1 MAKKAS
7 ATAKTAKPLRGEVCI
22 LSGGKSRRMGS
33 DKSKVRL
40 AGVRMIDW
48 VQDLARPLG
57 WYLRAPEEDL
67 QPGHGPISGIETALA
82 GTKADA
88 VIFLSIDQP
97 LLPPACL
104 DMLRSQLEADD
115 LAVFTHLDG
124 WAGFPL
130 IIRRKALKL
139 VRQQMAQGEFSI
151 QSLAQALKAKTLRPP
166 QSLANRFTNLNTP
179 EQLVLTEKWFTQE
192 GPGSA
197 VVEVESLGVRRGST
211 EILKGVDW
219 RVNPGEHWVILGA
232 NGSGKTTLLGA
243 LTGYMTPTTGLMWV
257 MGRQYGHAIW
267 PELRKTIGLVSSSIR
282 QMMADSEPALHT
294 VASGKYAVID
304 SWGTPQRTDLGEAAK
319 WLDLVGCS
327 YLAERVW
334 AVLSQGERQRVLI
347 ARALMA
353 SPRLL
358 ILDEPCTGLDPV
370 ARAQFLNFLNGLGE
384 TKQGPSLVLVT
395 HHVEEITPVFTH
407 VLMLHEGSVLAAG
420 PRDSVMKS
428 DLLSQAFGAEV
439 KLRSTSKGYSL
450 EMID

>member
-1 MAKKAS
+1 
-7 ATAKTAKPLRGEVCI
+7 
-22 LSGGKSRRMGS
+22 MGS
-33 DKSKVRL
+33 DKAKVRL

-57 WYLRAPEEDL
+57 WYLRDAEEDL

-97 LLPPACL
+97 LVPPACL
-104 DMLRSQLEADD
+104 EVLRENLDADD
-115 LAVFTHLDG
+115 LAVSTHLDG

-130 IIRRKALKL
+130 IIRRKALPL
-139 VRQQMAQGEFSI
+139 VRQQIAQGEFSI
-151 QSLAQALKAKTLRPP
+151 QSLAHALKAKTLRPP
-166 QSLANRFTNLNTP
+166 QALANRFTNLNTP
-179 EQLVLTEKWFTQE
+179 EQLALTEKWFANE

-211 EILKGVDW
+211 EILKAVDW

-243 LTGYMTPTTGLMWV
+243 LTGYMTPTAGLMWV
-257 MGRQYGHAIW
+257 MGRQYGHSIW

-282 QMMADSEPALHT
+282 QMMADSEPALYT

-304 SWGTPQRTDLGEAAK
+304 TWGTPSRQDQAEAAK

-353 SPRLL
+353 APKLL
-358 ILDEPCTGLDPV
+358 ILDEPCAGLDPV
-370 ARAQFLNFLNGLGE
+370 ARAQFLRFLNGLGE
-384 TKQGPSLVLVT
+384 EKKGPALVLVT
-395 HHVEEITPVFTH
+395 HHVEEITPVFSH
-407 VLMLHEGSVLAAG
+407 VLLLHEGQVLAAG
-420 PRDSVMKS
+420 PRESVMKS
-428 DLLSQAFGAEV
+428 DHLSQAFGAEV
-439 KLRSTSKGYSL
+439 KLKSTATGYLL
-450 EMID
+450 EIAD